1 MTSCIAPECNDFV
14 YISDGAYTKEQI
26 LAMEADLLNTL
37 QFNLNAPSP
46 LHYLRRY
53 SKAAYS
59 DYKTHQLCKY
69 LIELTIIDMKL
80 LKYFSFNLSSL
91 LISDI
96 PPRRLRLALFLWEG
110 KWWTSLFHGHLLW
123 SSTLVCLR
131 YKSFT
136 WLGPLISKVEARSV
150 AVEINNLLKKAQK
163 TSLKAIKKKY
173 SGEKFGEVAQLP
185 IVISL

>member
-1 MTSCIAPECNDFV
+1 MLTASKYEEIYGSRHFVEMTSCIAPECNDFV

-110 KWWTSLFHGHLLW
+110 K
-123 SSTLVCLR
+123 
-131 YKSFT
+131 
-136 WLGPLISKVEARSV
+136 
-150 AVEINNLLKKAQK
+150 
-163 TSLKAIKKKY
+163 
-173 SGEKFGEVAQLP
+173 
-185 IVISL
+185 